1 MPTTKKR
8 PTPIPVTV
16 LLADDNV
23 IRVKSALTGDT
34 HRDVSLGALKWLVNR
49 KLIKLV
55 NANIVNG
62 RITIDEDLADV
73 GAVHKKLFAL
83 LDNPTD
89 HISVLTECQKHMHTF
104 FKKTQFTTDIAK
116 SAKSAACSSIVSKP
130 MHIDKYTVTV
140 RVYNHAF
147 CDPSKKYE
155 AEARI
160 VRGKNER
167 WLDVRL
173 GYINDNLDKK
183 LRRLITMAKRVAKHD
198 LLGDTKC
205 STWALEFVLS
215 RYVSGEDIRFIC
227 NDIYNIADEC
237 GADGL
242 KLMCEKLGILTEYT
256 KYLQNRID
264 AVKKHADRVVRLNC
278 IAVSKYNI
286 TSQPDVKDMMLYF
299 ALADTIENPAV
310 KHVDGDLFE
319 YTDKTAIKSPS
330 LDFKCFIDDL
340 IQFVGKNKTDK
351 AAEKLNELNH
361 NVRQFNRRATDI
373 ISAFNLT
380 A

>member
-16 LLADDNV
+16 LNVHDNV
-23 IRVKSALTGDT
+23 IRVKSALLGET
-34 HRDVSLGALKWLVNR
+34 RKDVSPGVLKWLVNR
-49 KLIKLV
+49 KLIKLI
-55 NANIVNG
+55 NANVVNG
-62 RITIDEDLADV
+62 RIVIDEDLADIS
-73 GAVHKKLFAL
+73 AVHKRLFAL
-83 LDNPTD
+83 LDNPVD
-89 HISVLTECQKHMHTF
+89 QVNVLTECQKDMHAF
-104 FKKTQFTTDIAK
+104 FKKTPFTTDITK
-116 SAKSAACSSIVSKP
+116 SARWAGESIISKP
-130 MHIDKYTVTV
+130 MCIDKYAVTV
-140 RVYNHAF
+140 QISHRVYGS
-147 CDPSKKYE
+147 PSKKYE
-155 AEARI
+155 AQARI
-160 VRGKNER
+160 TKGKNER

-173 GYINDNLDKK
+173 GYINGNLDKK
-183 LRRLITMAKRVAKHD
+183 LRRLTTMAKRVAKHD

-205 STWALEFVLS
+205 SAWALEFVLS

-227 NDIYNIADEC
+227 NDVYNIADDC

-242 KLMCEKLGILTEYT
+242 KLICEKLGILTEYT

-264 AVKKHADRVVRLNC
+264 AVKKHANRVVRLNC

-340 IQFVGKNKTDK
+340 IQSVGKNKNDK
-351 AAEKLNELNH
+351 STEKLNELNY

-373 ISAFNLT
+373 VSAFNLT

>member
-16 LLADDNV
+16 LHVGDNV
-23 IRVKSALTGDT
+23 IRVKSALKSDT
-34 HRDVSLGALKWLVNR
+34 YRDVSPGVLKWLVNR

-55 NANIVNG
+55 NANVVNG
-62 RITIDEDLADV
+62 RIAIDEDLADV

-83 LDNPTD
+83 LDNPID
-89 HISVLTECQKHMHTF
+89 RVNVLTECQKDMHAF
-104 FKKTQFTTDIAK
+104 FKKTPFTTDIAK
-116 SAKSAACSSIVSKP
+116 SANCSACRIIISKP
-130 MHIDKYTVTV
+130 VHIDKYTVTV
-140 RVYNHAF
+140 QISNHEYGI
-147 CDPSKKYE
+147 PSKKYE
-155 AEARI
+155 AQARI
-160 VRGKNER
+160 TRGKNER

-173 GYINDNLDKK
+173 GYINGNLDKK
-183 LRRLITMAKRVAKHD
+183 LHRLIAMVKRVAKHD

-205 STWALEFVLS
+205 SAYALEFVLS

-227 NDIYNIADEC
+227 DGIYNIADEC

-242 KLMCEKLGILTEYT
+242 KLLCEKLGILTEYT

-299 ALADTIENPAV
+299 ALADTIETPAV
-310 KHVDGDLFE
+310 KHIDGDLFE

-340 IQFVGKNKTDK
+340 IQSVGRNKSDE
-351 AAEKLNELNH
+351 AAEKLSELRY
-361 NVRQFNRRATDI
+361 NVRQFNKRATDI
-373 ISAFNLT
+373 VDAFNL
-380 A
+380 AV